1 MCHNQKIL
9 LLILVGLSCL
19 FLFPDRLFAADFTVE
34 RAIQHD
40 LILSRSILLSIE
52 ARQEAGQEVTTQIA
66 RLKALAESIRAN
78 HERLV
83 ERFAARDEVTANI
96 GETAESRQQEM
107 VDGYMMFV
115 DDYLVTI
122 GYLPDDAVSRSDI
135 MLLKA
140 HFEQILPKR
149 TLPLLGTLPYRHLL
163 QAPKSPLIEPA
174 VVPAYQGG
182 AERAV
187 TEADLTASPESPITL
202 EIAQLAES
210 LHWSPL
216 EI

>member
-1 MCHNQKIL
+1 MTRLYSILSVFFL
-9 LLILVGLSCL
+9 LLL
-19 FLFPDRLFAADFTVE
+19 FMPMSTHAADFTVE

-52 ARQEAGQEVTTQIA
+52 ARQKAGQEVTTQIA

-78 HERLV
+78 HELLV

-96 GETAESRQQEM
+96 GETAETRQQEM
-107 VDGYMMFV
+107 VDGYMTFL

-187 TEADLTASPESPITL
+187 TEADLAASPESPITL
-202 EIAQLAES
+202 
-210 LHWSPL
+210 
-216 EI
+216 